1 MRAQGKPGA
10 HRTRSLVRKIEST
23 RVSHYRYAGRSGL
36 PCAIGFNGFLRARP
50 GDRALLSPWVTT
62 LARCTGYQRRD
73 IRPTRLHRPHRR
85 VSSCNAFASIASRP
99 TFVTMANAPLPGRD
113 GRASKADLPDAS
125 SEIFSQKG
133 LDER

>member
-50 GDRALLSPWVTT
+50 GDRAWLSPWVTT

-73 IRPTRLHRPHRR
+73 IRPTRLHRPRA
-85 VSSCNAFASIASRP
+85 VSLVSRYGSRP
-99 TFVTMANAPLPGRD
+99 SHPAPDVRDDREAPSLVGR
-113 GRASKADLPDAS
+113 GT
-125 SEIFSQKG
+125 G
-133 LDER
+133 